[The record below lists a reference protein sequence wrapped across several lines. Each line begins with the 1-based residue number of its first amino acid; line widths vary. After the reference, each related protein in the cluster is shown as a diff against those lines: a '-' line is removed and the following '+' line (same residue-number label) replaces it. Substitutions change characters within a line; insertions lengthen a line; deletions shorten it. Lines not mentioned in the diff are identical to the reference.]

1 MTDIDRNES
10 TKGDAPDNTKKGRK
24 LADMLLSMDILTTPE
39 LTTTSSSSGTESG
52 SSPDGSPGS
61 KGVEHG
67 GINDVEL
74 EVEQV
79 SPPPPYT
86 SPQQNSDYLK
96 IDIGRGV
103 NDDAIMR
110 DTTLK
115 ILTCIPKTQHI
126 DGEHLFSPSPP
137 TKSLSSAII
146 GKDMSPLTESFQRL
160 QLNGTTLDA
169 EGDEELLE
177 YTDTGATLSLAARFK
192 PATVYITKEADRESA
207 ILF

>member
-10 TKGDAPDNTKKGRK
+10 SKGDAPDNTKKGRK

-86 SPQQNSDYLK
+86 SPQQNADYLK

-103 NDDAIMR
+103 NDGAIMR

-115 ILTCIPKTQHI
+115 ILTSIPKTQHI
-126 DGEHLFSPSPP
+126 DGEQLFSPSPP
-137 TKSLSSAII
+137 TKSSPSAII

-192 PATVYITKEADRESA
+192 PATVYIPKEADRESA
-207 ILF
+207 VHF